1 MKKNKIIKTTNSSPI
16 AEYVELSSDLIDIT
30 DIMEN
35 YSTTFTD
42 LAKHDTKE
50 SNPKDNIGSKKV
62 GLNFVS
68 SFVMMEM
75 ALGMTEGA
83 CKYGAHNYRV
93 AGVRA
98 SVYYSAAMRHLM
110 AWHEG
115 EDIDPESGLSHIT
128 KALSC
133 LSVLRD
139 SMHVGNW
146 VDDRPPKLKDGWIA
160 ELNKKT
166 EEIINRYPNPVKPF
180 TEK

>member
-1 MKKNKIIKTTNSSPI
+1 MQKEIISIVPSERIDYCYECKKEHGYNCPKAILGIITSK
-16 AEYVELSSDLIDIT
+16 DG
-30 DIMEN
+30 
-35 YSTTFTD
+35 
-42 LAKHDTKE
+42 
-50 SNPKDNIGSKKV
+50 NPKDNIGSKKV

-115 EDIDPESGLSHIT
+115 EDIDPDSGLSHIT

-139 SMHVGNW
+139 SMHYENW

-166 EEIINRYPNPVKPF
+166 EEIINKYPNPVPPF
-180 TEK
+180 TQIKTASN